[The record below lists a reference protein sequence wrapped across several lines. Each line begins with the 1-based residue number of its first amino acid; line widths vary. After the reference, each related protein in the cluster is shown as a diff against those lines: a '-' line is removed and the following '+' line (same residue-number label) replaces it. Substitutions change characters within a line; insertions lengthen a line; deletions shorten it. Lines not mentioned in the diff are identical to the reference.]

1 MEAVM
6 YVIIG
11 IMGVSILFSITGLI
25 INHLIE
31 KDDRKQQISI
41 GK

>member
-1 MEAVM
+1 METVM

-11 IMGVSILFSITGLI
+11 ILGISILFSITGLI
-25 INHLIE
+25 INHFLD
-31 KDDRKQQISI
+31 KDDRSQQMAM